1 MEKIMLD
8 NANYYTTYY
17 IDSETRPMVVITPGG
32 GYDHT
37 SLLEAQNVALK
48 FNQNG
53 FHACVL
59 NYRETLD
66 IYPYPQKLLSH
77 TIYNLKCDSRV
88 SKIISIGFSAG
99 GHLALSNAL
108 FYEKYGYES
117 KPDFLILCY
126 PVISTNYH
134 IWHQGSFKALLGE
147 NYNEE
152 NLESLS
158 LEHHITSDLC
168 PVFIWHSI
176 TDESVSVYNSIELL
190 KALKQNKVSAECHIF
205 QEGVHGMSL
214 SDETTGI
221 NDKRK
226 ENPYVARW
234 FSMVIEWL
242 NHNLNN

>member
-1 MEKIMLD
+1 MEKLMLD
-8 NANYYTTYY
+8 SANYYTTYFLN
-17 IDSETRPMVVITPGG
+17 DSKSPMVVITPGG

-37 SLLEAQNVALK
+37 SLLEAQNVAEK

-66 IYPYPQKLLSH
+66 IYPYPQKLLAK
-77 TIYNLKCDSRV
+77 TISSLRNDSRV
-88 SKIISIGFSAG
+88 DKIISIGFSAG

-108 FYEKYGYES
+108 FYETYGYNS
-117 KPDFLILCY
+117 KPDYLILCY
-126 PVISTNYH
+126 PVISSNYH
-134 IWHQGSFKALLGE
+134 IWHQGSFKALLGDD
-147 NYNEE
+147 YNEE
-152 NLESLS
+152 NLDMLS
-158 LEHHITSDLC
+158 LERHITSDLC

-190 KALKQNKVSAECHIF
+190 KALKANNVKAECHIF

-221 NDKRK
+221 KDKRK

-234 FSMVIEWL
+234 LGMVIDWL
-242 NHNLNN
+242 NHNLAN